1 MGSLFF
7 SWRVAPGTG
16 GGINPIRPCHS
27 DLVFVVDSQDERVC
41 FMKRIK
47 EKSKRILKYWRIS
60 YQQASERERLFM
72 GVYTLMV
79 LAYVWW
85 AILAL

>member
-1 MGSLFF
+1 
-7 SWRVAPGTG
+7 
-16 GGINPIRPCHS
+16 
-27 DLVFVVDSQDERVC
+27 
-41 FMKRIK
+41 MKRIK

>member
-1 MGSLFF
+1 
-7 SWRVAPGTG
+7 
-16 GGINPIRPCHS
+16 
-27 DLVFVVDSQDERVC
+27 
-41 FMKRIK
+41 MKRIK

-60 YQQASERERLFM
+60 YKQASDRDRLFM

-79 LAYVWW
+79 LTYVWW